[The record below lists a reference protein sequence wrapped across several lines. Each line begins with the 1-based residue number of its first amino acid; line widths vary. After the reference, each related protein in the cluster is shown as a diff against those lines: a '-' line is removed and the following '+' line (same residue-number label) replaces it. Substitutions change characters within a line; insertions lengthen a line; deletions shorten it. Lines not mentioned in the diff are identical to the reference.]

1 MTQSDIFEPKVFGF
15 EKPKTKIHMIS
26 FRLDDEHNNKLQDL
40 FKVLEI
46 SSKKNRITD
55 LILNL
60 IDKLSEIIPEY
71 NQHKE
76 TVKGLNKSKKELEN
90 EIEKLKEENKKLR
103 ENYKAVAPAG
113 EIVKTLEPGRLFKAS
128 TESTVREGKWG
139 NTTFPAKMLVPQ
151 TILTDKC
158 ARGLR
163 TVEIEQWL
171 IACEV
176 CENQSRDS
184 FEHCK
189 TPMKTKYVNSK
200 IRS

>member
-1 MTQSDIFEPKVFGF
+1 
-15 EKPKTKIHMIS
+15 
-26 FRLDDEHNNKLQDL
+26 L
-40 FKVLEI
+40 FTVLGI

-113 EIVKTLEPGRLFKAS
+113 EIVKTLEPGRLFKPS
-128 TESTVREGKWG
+128 TESIAREGKWG
-139 NTTFPAKMLVPQ
+139 NAIFPPKMLGVPQ
-151 TILTDKC
+151 TILTNQC
-158 ARGLR
+158 PRGLR

-176 CENQSRDS
+176 CENQSRDT

-189 TPMKTKYVNSK
+189 TPMKKKYVESK
-200 IRS
+200 IR